1 MPLPPTGPPPVFLA
15 CEDFP
20 YDFLMPM
27 VAMLTEDGRWS
38 GTFNGESFEDGTLI
52 IHCTGA
58 FSFFATVAFDE
69 VMVDGK
75 IGRLFMHVEGTK
87 PDPFADWCGSWSV
100 LDGTGELANLRGR
113 GDWWGPGYNPAV
125 PDVWGK
131 IYYDGKIKWSRKP
144 SHMIKYKKCQNNLCD
159 EDDHSD

>member
-1 MPLPPTGPPPVFLA
+1 
-15 CEDFP
+15 
-20 YDFLMPM
+20 M

-52 IHCTGA
+52 IHCTGG
-58 FSFFATVAFDE
+58 FSFFATVTFDD
-69 VMVDGK
+69 VQVNGK
-75 IGRLFMHVEGTK
+75 SGRLFMHVEGTK

-100 LDGTGELANLRGR
+100 VDGTGELVNLRGH

-131 IYYDGKIKWSRKP
+131 IYYDGKIKWSRNP
-144 SHMIKYKKCQNNLCD
+144 SHLVKYKKCQNNLCD
-159 EDDHSD
+159 HGDNSD